1 MRDPYDPLPR
11 FSWCVVVLLLGESPV
26 GRQVLPLPVSMSSF
40 WSAVRRLDAY
50 PKTLEDFR
58 VQTAAGGAIT
68 VASAII
74 MILLFAAEIRDFLQP
89 QVAEELFVDTSRGE
103 KLKINFDLTVHRIS
117 CDYLSLDAMDVSGE
131 QHIGIEHNVYKRRL
145 DLEGRPLEDARREQ
159 KLGEAAKIV
168 NKTKSDA
175 AGKEVAQVVK
185 CGSCYGAETEAKKCC
200 NTCEEVRT
208 AYSRKSWKFDPRGI
222 DQCKGEHGSLEDEK
236 ALKEGCQIYGY
247 LEVNRVGGSFHIGPG
262 RSFSINH
269 VHVHDVQPFSSTD
282 FNLTHTIRHL
292 SFGRHVEGREAPPL
306 DSVVGFADRG
316 ATMFQYYLKVV
327 PTTYSRADGSV
338 FLTNQYSVTRHQK
351 VVSAMSGETG
361 MPGVFF
367 SYELAPFMVKYSEKE
382 KSFGHFATGLCAII
396 GGVFT
401 VAGILDKMVYSSA
414 KIMQKKMEIGKAG

>member
-1 MRDPYDPLPR
+1 
-11 FSWCVVVLLLGESPV
+11 
-26 GRQVLPLPVSMSSF
+26 MSSF
-40 WSAVRRLDAY
+40 WTLVRSLDAY

-58 VQTAAGGAIT
+58 VQTTAGGAIT
-68 VASAII
+68 VSSALI
-74 MILLFAAEIRDFLQP
+74 MILLFTSEIRDFLQP

-103 KLKINFDLTVHRIS
+103 KLKINFDVVVHRIS

-131 QHIGIEHNVYKRRL
+131 QHIGIEHNVFKRRL
-145 DLEGRPLEDARREQ
+145 DLDGRPLEDPKREQ

-168 NKTKSDA
+168 NRTSEG
-175 AGKEVAQVVK
+175 GKEVEVVK
-185 CGSCYGAETEAKKCC
+185 CGSCYGAETEQKKCC
-200 NTCEEVRT
+200 NTCEEVRQ
-208 AYSRKSWKFDPRGI
+208 AYSKKSWKFDPRGI
-222 DQCKGEHGSLEDEK
+222 DQCKGEHSTEEEER
-236 ALKEGCQIYGY
+236 ALKEGCQVYGY
-247 LEVNRVGGSFHIGPG
+247 LEVNRVGGSFHLGPG

-292 SFGRHVEGREAPPL
+292 SFGQKVEGREPPPL
-306 DSVVGFADRG
+306 DSVVGFAEKG

-327 PTTYSRADGSV
+327 PTTYARADGSV
-338 FLTNQYSVTRHQK
+338 FLTNQYSVTRHKK
-351 VVSAMSGETG
+351 VVSLLSGESG

-401 VAGILDKMVYSSA
+401 VAGILDKLVYSSA
-414 KIMQKKMEIGKAG
+414 KMVQKKMELGKTG